1 MLREQSLV
9 AALPFISFE
18 GIDGCGKS
26 TQINLLKQW
35 FESKGIN
42 TVLTR
47 EPGGCETAEQIRE
60 LVLSPETN
68 VGSTGELLL
77 YLAARAEHVRQ
88 VITPALENGSCVITD
103 RFFDSTFAYQGYGR
117 ELNLKE
123 MQLVNRVATGGIKPN
138 ITFLLDIDVTEG
150 RRRVIDG
157 RDKLD
162 RLEQSSIEFFERVR
176 RGYLS
181 LAKEDTKR
189 FVVIDATDSIEDIH
203 EKICK
208 TLAPLLNI

>member
-1 MLREQSLV
+1 M

-35 FESKGIN
+35 FETRGIA

-47 EPGGCETAEQIRE
+47 EPGGCDTAEQIRE

-88 VITPALENGSCVITD
+88 VITLALENGSCVITD

-117 ELNLKE
+117 GLDLEE
-123 MQLVNRVATGGIKPN
+123 MQLVNRVATGGVSPD
-138 ITFLLDIDVTEG
+138 ITFLLDIDVAEG

-157 RDKLD
+157 RESLD
-162 RLEQSSIEFFERVR
+162 RLEQSSLDFFERVR
-176 RGYLS
+176 QGYLS
-181 LAKEDTKR
+181 LAKEDADR
-189 FVVIDATDSIEDIH
+189 FVVIDATESIESIH
-203 EKICK
+203 EKICE
-208 TLAPLLNI
+208 TITPLLNI